1 MKLNILLVSAVLGF
15 QSLGCGDGTCGA
27 RQVRVDGDCV
37 AYDTYLATANGASSS
52 GASSSGA
59 SSSGGSPGG
68 ASSSG
73 ASSGGSR
80 SGGANAG
87 GASGGVSEADGGASN
102 NEVEFGG
109 LCAAHT
115 DCGGET
121 NYCAM
126 PPTEPFYCTA
136 SGCDASPDICP
147 EGFQCFDLGQFVPGE
162 PFICTK
168 IPPVGSG
175 AFGDACNTNADCKGT
190 TNYCAFSPTE
200 PPYCTV
206 SGCNADA
213 ELCPDQWS
221 CFDVGQFVPGEP
233 FICLKPAPAM

>member
-1 MKLNILLVSAVLGF
+1 MKTNIVLLSAFLCL
-15 QSLGCGDGTCGA
+15 QSLGCSDGTCGA
-27 RQVRVDGDCV
+27 KQVMVDGNCQD
-37 AYDTYLATANGASSS
+37 YDTYIATAHGAGSGNASSSGAGSGNASSS

-59 SSSGGSPGG
+59 SSGGR
-68 ASSSG
+68 SG
-73 ASSGGSR
+73 A
-80 SGGANAG
+80 
-87 GASGGVSEADGGASN
+87 ASGGEGGEGGESGSAPSKEAA
-102 NEVEFGG
+102 FGD
-109 LCAAHT
+109 LCVGTT

-121 NYCAM
+121 NYCAT

-136 SGCDASPDICP
+136 SGCDVTPEICP
-147 EGFQCFDLGQFVPGE
+147 EGFQCFNLGQFIPGE

-168 IPPVGSG
+168 IPPVGNG
-175 AFGDACNTNADCKGT
+175 AFGDACNTNEDCKGE

-206 SGCNADA
+206 SGCDAAA

-221 CFDVGQFVPGEP
+221 CFDVGQFTPGEP

>member
-1 MKLNILLVSAVLGF
+1 MKTNTLLLGALLGF
-15 QSLGCGDGTCGA
+15 QSLGCSDGTCGA
-27 RQVRVDGDCV
+27 KQVKVDGTCV
-37 AYDTYLATANGASSS
+37 AYDTYLATARGMNF
-52 GASSSGA
+52 
-59 SSSGGSPGG
+59 GG

-73 ASSGGSR
+73 ASAGGAS
-80 SGGANAG
+80 SSGANAG
-87 GASGGVSEADGGASN
+87 GASSAANTSGASSSGTNAGGSSMADGGASS

-109 LCAAHT
+109 LCTAHT

-136 SGCDASPDICP
+136 SGCDATPEICP
-147 EGFQCFDLGQFVPGE
+147 EGYECFNLGQFVPGE

-168 IPPVGSG
+168 IPPVGNG
-175 AFGDACNTNADCKGT
+175 AFGDACTSNADCKGE

-206 SGCNADA
+206 SGCDADA
-213 ELCPDQWS
+213 ELCPDAWS

-233 FICLKPAPAM
+233 FICLKPAPGM